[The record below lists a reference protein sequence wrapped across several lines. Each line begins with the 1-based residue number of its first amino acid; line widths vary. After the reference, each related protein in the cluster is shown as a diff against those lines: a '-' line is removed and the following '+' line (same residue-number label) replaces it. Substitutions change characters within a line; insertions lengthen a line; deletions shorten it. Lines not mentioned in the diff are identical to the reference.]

1 MSTPF
6 ARGAFGGGNVRQM
19 AEQELVTIEINGI
32 ELQVPKGEMII
43 ESAKRVG
50 VDIPFFCYHPRLGK
64 GQAANCRMCLVEA
77 GTKQPDG
84 SVRMMPKPQTSCS
97 LPASQG
103 LVVYTDTVAIQKAR
117 RGILEFLLI
126 NHPLDCPVC
135 DRGGECPLQNNT
147 LFYGPGVTRYVEDKR
162 HLPKAF
168 PISDYVVLDRER
180 CIHCAR
186 CTRFSQ
192 EISGDAQ
199 LEFLKRGA
207 DMMVSTFQDTEF
219 TSCFS
224 GNTIELCPV
233 GALTSRRYRFRAR
246 PWDMK
251 SQKSVCTRCSNGCNI
266 WLDYRPKRLVRVLG
280 RENEAVNEEWTCD
293 RGKFGHEYINSDRRL
308 LSPLVRQGE
317 KFVTASWAEAYQV
330 IASRIQ
336 QAVRAHG
343 ADSVGAI
350 GGAHLSNEEAYLL
363 QKLMRVAIGTNNL
376 DHRLERNQLAG
387 GDTLLTRFGV
397 PFTQTAI
404 ADIERAKTVFIIGS
418 ELVDEQPIVF
428 LRARK
433 AWYRFGAKV
442 IIAYPE
448 VTETELRFD
457 EPVVLRYREG
467 TEPVLVAGLLH
478 LVLSSAEAGSRADA
492 VWNSVSVYTP
502 ERVAEE
508 TGVSLDALREAASLL
523 GEGTVF
529 LCGGRV
535 RNHAEY
541 PTLVRTLCRLVEV
554 TGNAGRANGGLN
566 ILLPEVN
573 SHGAA
578 DMGVLPDMLP
588 GYAPVGDVGARQH
601 LERLWNVS
609 LPAQPGLSSQA
620 MLERAAQGQMQVLY
634 IVAEDI
640 AQKYH
645 DPALAQ
651 RALENAGFVVVQDLF
666 LTETAQYA
674 DVVLP
679 AASVAEKEGTFTNT
693 ERRVQ
698 RFWEALDS
706 PSPDVKPDLNIFAEL
721 AVYLGKPIPVFSA
734 EQVMEEIGKAFPA
747 YADCHYDQMPPEGIR
762 WQALTRV
769 AESREKATQLT

>member
-1 MSTPF
+1 
-6 ARGAFGGGNVRQM
+6 M

-43 ESAKRVG
+43 ESAKRIG

-64 GQAANCRMCLVEA
+64 EQAANCRMCLVEA

-84 SVRMMPKPQTSCS
+84 SVRMMPKPQTSCT

-103 LVVYTDTVAIQKAR
+103 LVVFTDTVAIQKAR

-147 LFYGPGVTRYVEDKR
+147 LFYGPAVSRFIEEKR

-186 CTRFSQ
+186 CTRFSR

-207 DMMVSTFQDTEF
+207 DTMISTFQNTEF
-219 TSCFS
+219 TSRFS

-233 GALTSRRYRFRAR
+233 GALTSRVYRFRAR

-251 SQKSVCTRCSNGCNI
+251 SQKSICTRCSNGCNI
-266 WLDYRPKRLVRVLG
+266 WLDYRPNRLVRVLG

-293 RGKFGHEYINSDRRL
+293 KGKFGHEYISSDRRL
-308 LSPLVRQGE
+308 LSPLVRRDG
-317 KFVTASWAEAYQV
+317 KFVTASWVEAYQL
-330 IASRIQ
+330 IASRIR
-336 QAVRAHG
+336 QAVAEHG
-343 ADSVGAI
+343 AKSVGAI

-363 QKLMRVAIGTNNL
+363 QKLLRVVIGTNNI
-376 DHRLERNQLAG
+376 DHRLERNQVAEG
-387 GDTLLTRFGV
+387 GTLLTRLGV
-397 PFTQTAI
+397 SFTQNAI
-404 ADIERAKTVFIIGS
+404 ADIEKAKTVFIFGS
-418 ELVDEQPIVF
+418 DLVDEQPIVF

-433 AWYRFGAKV
+433 AWFRFGAKV
-442 IIAYPE
+442 IIAHPE

-457 EPVVLRYREG
+457 EPTVLRYREG
-467 TEPVLVAGLLH
+467 TEKSLVDGLIH
-478 LVLSSAEAGSRADA
+478 LVLQSGRAGTDAIPLAERQALQASL
-492 VWNSVSVYTP
+492 SEYTP
-502 ERVAEE
+502 DKVAQE
-508 TGVSLDALREAASLL
+508 TGVAGELLRETADLL
-523 GEGTVF
+523 GKGTVI
-529 LCGGRV
+529 LCAGRV
-535 RNHAEY
+535 RNHPEHAE
-541 PTLVRTLCRLVEV
+541 LVDALMNLALLTDS
-554 TGNAGRANGGLN
+554 GLN

-578 DMGVLPDMLP
+578 DMGVLPDLLP
-588 GYAPVGDVGARQH
+588 GYARVSDPIARQR
-601 LERLWNVS
+601 LEKLWETS
-609 LPAQPGLSSQA
+609 LPAEPGLTTQE
-620 MLERAAQGQMQVLY
+620 MLESAARGGLQVLY
-634 IVAEDI
+634 VVGEDI

-645 DPALAQ
+645 DPELAQ

-679 AASVAEKEGTFTNT
+679 AASAAEKEGTYTNT

-698 RFWEALDS
+698 RFWKAFNS

-721 AVYLGKPIPVFSA
+721 AVYLGKPLPVFSA
-734 EQVMEEIGKAFPA
+734 EQLMEEIGQAFPA
-747 YADCHYDQMPPEGIR
+747 YAECCYDQLPPEGIR
-762 WQALTRV
+762 WQTMPLD
-769 AESREKATQLT
+769 EGE

>member
-1 MSTPF
+1 
-6 ARGAFGGGNVRQM
+6 M

-43 ESAKRVG
+43 ESAKRIG

-64 GQAANCRMCLVEA
+64 GQAANCRMCLVEV

-84 SVRMMPKPQTSCS
+84 SVRMMPKPQTSCT

-103 LVVYTDTVAIQKAR
+103 LVVYTDTVAVQKAR

-126 NHPLDCPVC
+126 NHPLDCPIC

-147 LFYGPGVTRYVEDKR
+147 LFYGPGVSRFVEEKR

-199 LEFLKRGA
+199 LDFLKRGA
-207 DMMVSTFQDTEF
+207 DMMVSTFQNTEF
-219 TSCFS
+219 TSRFS

-233 GALTSRRYRFRAR
+233 GALTSRVYRFRAR

-251 SQKSVCTRCSNGCNI
+251 SQKSICTRCSNGCNI
-266 WLDYRPKRLVRVLG
+266 WLDYRPNRLVRVLG

-293 RGKFGHEYINSDRRL
+293 KGKFGHEYISSGQRL
-308 LSPLVRQGE
+308 LSPLIRKEG
-317 KFVTASWAEAYQV
+317 KFVTASWVEAYQL
-330 IASRIQ
+330 IASRIR
-336 QAVRAHG
+336 QAVQERG
-343 ADSVGAI
+343 AKSVGAI
-350 GGAHLSNEEAYLL
+350 GGAHLSNEEAYIL
-363 QKLMRVAIGTNNL
+363 QKLMRVAVGTNNI
-376 DHRLERNQLAG
+376 DHRMERNQLPV
-387 GDTLLTRFGV
+387 GDNALLRRLGA
-397 PFTQTAI
+397 PFTQNAI
-404 ADIERAKTVFIIGS
+404 ADIERAKTVFILGS

-433 AWYRFGAKV
+433 AWFRHGAKV
-442 IIAYPE
+442 VIAYPD

-467 TEPVLVAGLLH
+467 TESALVRGLLH
-478 LVLSSAEAGSRADA
+478 LMLASEQAATEGMSQEELEALRQALRA
-492 VWNSVSVYTP
+492 STP
-502 ERVAEE
+502 EQVAET
-508 TGVSLDALREAASLL
+508 TGIPVDQLQEAAKLL
-523 GEGTVF
+523 GEGTVI
-529 LCGGRV
+529 LCGEKI
-535 RNHAEY
+535 RNHPDYARVLNA
-541 PTLVRTLCRLVEV
+541 LVDLTIL
-554 TGNAGRANGGLN
+554 TGNVNRENGGLN

-578 DMGVLPDMLP
+578 DMGALPDVLP
-588 GYAPVGDVGARQH
+588 GYLPVGDEGARRRI
-601 LERLWNVS
+601 ERLWKASV
-609 LPAQPGLSSQA
+609 PAEPGMTTQA
-620 MLERAAQGQMQVLY
+620 MLEAAAQGRMQVLY
-634 IVAEDI
+634 IVGEDV
-640 AQKYH
+640 ARKYH
-645 DPALAQ
+645 DSELAQ
-651 RALENAGFVVVQDLF
+651 RALENAGFVIVQDLF

-698 RFWEALDS
+698 RFWKAFGL
-706 PSPDVKPDLNIFAEL
+706 PSLDVKPDLNIFAEL

-734 EQVMEEIGKAFPA
+734 EQVIEEIGQVFPA
-747 YADCHYDQMPPEGIR
+747 YAMCRYDNMPAEGV
-762 WQALTRV
+762 RV
-769 AESREKATQLT
+769 EPDTAPLQEVEAIPVEAPTG

>member
-1 MSTPF
+1 
-6 ARGAFGGGNVRQM
+6 M

-43 ESAKRVG
+43 ESAKRIG
-50 VDIPFFCYHPRLGK
+50 VDIPFFCYHRRLGK
-64 GQAANCRMCLVEA
+64 EQAANCRMCLVEA

-84 SVRMMPKPQTSCS
+84 SVRMMPKPQTSCT

-103 LVVYTDTVAIQKAR
+103 LVVFTDTVAIQKAR

-126 NHPLDCPVC
+126 NHPLDCPIC

-147 LFYGPGVTRYVEDKR
+147 LFYGPGVSRFVEEKR

-207 DMMVSTFQDTEF
+207 DMMVSTFQNTEF
-219 TSCFS
+219 TSRFS

-233 GALTSRRYRFRAR
+233 GALTSRVYRFRAR

-251 SQKSVCTRCSNGCNI
+251 SQKSICTRCSNGCNI
-266 WLDYRPKRLVRVLG
+266 WLDYRPNRLVRVLG

-293 RGKFGHEYINSDRRL
+293 RGKFGHAYISSDRRL
-308 LSPLVRQGE
+308 LSPLVRRDGR
-317 KFVTASWAEAYQV
+317 FVTASWVEVYQL
-330 IASRIQ
+330 IASRIR
-336 QAVRAHG
+336 QAVEERG
-343 ADSVGAI
+343 AGAVGAI

-363 QKLMRVAIGTNNL
+363 QKLMRVAVGTNNI
-376 DHRLERNQLAG
+376 DHRLERNQVAG
-387 GDTLLTRFGV
+387 GDTLLARLGV
-397 PFTQTAI
+397 PFTQNAI
-404 ADIERAKTVFIIGS
+404 ADIEKAKTIFIFGAD
-418 ELVDEQPIVF
+418 LVDEQPIVF

-433 AWYRFGAKV
+433 AWFRFGAKV
-442 IIAYPE
+442 IIAHPGP
-448 VTETELRFD
+448 TETELRFD
-457 EPVVLRYREG
+457 EPLVLRYRAG
-467 TEPVLVAGLLH
+467 TETTLINALSH
-478 LVLSSAEAGSRADA
+478 LVLQSGRAVTDG
-492 VWNSVSVYTP
+492 VSLEELQASLSEYTP
-502 ERVAEE
+502 ARVAEE
-508 TGVSLDALREAASLL
+508 TGVAEDALREAANLL
-523 GEGTVF
+523 GEGTVI
-529 LCGGRV
+529 LCAGRV
-535 RNHAEY
+535 RNHPEY
-541 PTLVRTLCRLVEV
+541 AVLANALVNLTLL
-554 TGNAGRANGGLN
+554 TGNGSRGNGGLN

-578 DMGVLPDMLP
+578 DMGVLPDLLP
-588 GYAPVGDVGARQH
+588 GYAPVDDREAR
-601 LERLWNVS
+601 ERIERIWEASV
-609 LPAQPGLSSQA
+609 PAEPGLNTQG
-620 MLERAAQGQMQVLY
+620 MLEAAAEGNLQVLY
-634 IVAEDI
+634 VIGEDI

-645 DPALAQ
+645 DPELAQ
-651 RALENAGFVVVQDLF
+651 RALENAGFVIVQDLF

-698 RFWEALDS
+698 RFWKAMNP

-721 AVYLGKPIPVFSA
+721 AVYLDKPLPVFSA
-734 EQVMEEIGKAFPA
+734 EQVMEEIRQVFPA
-747 YADCHYDQMPPEGIR
+747 YAECCYDQMPAEGAP
-762 WQALTRV
+762 WMPTLTDRG
-769 AESREKATQLT
+769 K

>member
-1 MSTPF
+1 
-6 ARGAFGGGNVRQM
+6 M

-43 ESAKRVG
+43 ESAKRIG

-64 GQAANCRMCLVEA
+64 EQAANCRMCLVEA

-84 SVRMMPKPQTSCS
+84 SVRMMPKPQTSCT

-103 LVVYTDTVAIQKAR
+103 LVVFTDTVAIQKAR
-117 RGILEFLLI
+117 RGILEFVLI

-147 LFYGPGVTRYVEDKR
+147 LFYGPAVSRFIEEKR

-207 DMMVSTFQDTEF
+207 DTMISTFQNTEF
-219 TSCFS
+219 TSRFS

-233 GALTSRRYRFRAR
+233 GALTSRVYRFRAR

-251 SQKSVCTRCSNGCNI
+251 SQKSICTRCSNGCNI
-266 WLDYRPKRLVRVLG
+266 WLDYRPNRLVRVLG

-293 RGKFGHEYINSDRRL
+293 KGKFGHEYISSDRRL
-308 LSPLVRQGE
+308 LSPLVRRDG
-317 KFVTASWAEAYQV
+317 KFVTASWVEVYQL
-330 IASRIQ
+330 IASRIR
-336 QAVRAHG
+336 QAVAEHG
-343 ADSVGAI
+343 AKSVGAI

-363 QKLMRVAIGTNNL
+363 QKLLRVVVGTNNI
-376 DHRLERNQLAG
+376 DHRLERNQAAG
-387 GDTLLTRFGV
+387 GSTLLTRLGV
-397 PFTQTAI
+397 PFTQNAI
-404 ADIERAKTVFIIGS
+404 ADIEKAKTVFIFGAD
-418 ELVDEQPIVF
+418 LVDEQPIVF

-433 AWYRFGAKV
+433 AWFRFGAKV
-442 IIAYPE
+442 IIAHPV
-448 VTETELRFD
+448 VTETELRYD
-457 EPVVLRYREG
+457 EPTVLRYREG
-467 TEPVLVAGLLH
+467 TEKSLVNGLIH
-478 LVLSSAEAGSRADA
+478 LVLQSGKAGTDAIPLAERQALQASL
-492 VWNSVSVYTP
+492 SEHTP
-502 ERVAEE
+502 DKVAQE
-508 TGVSLDALREAASLL
+508 TGVAGELLREAADLL
-523 GEGTVF
+523 GEGTVI
-529 LCGGRV
+529 LCAGRV
-535 RNHAEY
+535 RNHPEHAE
-541 PTLVRTLCRLVEV
+541 LVEALV
-554 TGNAGRANGGLN
+554 NLALLTGSGLN

-578 DMGVLPDMLP
+578 DMGVLPDLLP
-588 GYAPVGDVGARQH
+588 GYARVSDPIARQR
-601 LERLWNVS
+601 LEKLWETF
-609 LPAQPGLSSQA
+609 LPTEPGLTTQE
-620 MLERAAQGQMQVLY
+620 MLESAVEGNLQVLY
-634 IVAEDI
+634 IVGEDI
-640 AQKYH
+640 VQKYH
-645 DPALAQ
+645 DPELAQ

-666 LTETAQYA
+666 ITETAQYA

-679 AASVAEKEGTFTNT
+679 AASSAEKEGTYTNT

-698 RFWEALDS
+698 RFWKAFNS

-721 AVYLGKPIPVFSA
+721 AVYLGKPLPVFSA
-734 EQVMEEIGKAFPA
+734 EQLMEEIGQAFPA
-747 YADCHYDQMPPEGIR
+747 YAECCYDQLPPEGIR
-762 WQALTRV
+762 WQTMPLG
-769 AESREKATQLT
+769 EGE

>member
-1 MSTPF
+1 
-6 ARGAFGGGNVRQM
+6 M
-19 AEQELVTIEINGI
+19 AQEELVTIEINGI

-43 ESAKRVG
+43 ESAKRIG

-64 GQAANCRMCLVEA
+64 EQAANCRMCLVEA

-84 SVRMMPKPQTSCS
+84 SVRMMPKPQTSCT

-103 LVVYTDTVAIQKAR
+103 LVVFTDTVVIQKAR

-126 NHPLDCPVC
+126 NHPLDCPIC

-147 LFYGPGVTRYVEDKR
+147 LFYGPAVSRFIEEKR

-168 PISDYVVLDRER
+168 PLSDYVVLDRER

-199 LEFLKRGA
+199 IEFLKRGA

-219 TSCFS
+219 TSRFS

-233 GALTSRRYRFRAR
+233 GALTSRVYRFRAR

-251 SQKSVCTRCSNGCNI
+251 SQKSICTRCSNGCNI
-266 WLDYRPKRLVRVLG
+266 WLDYRPNRLVRVLG

-293 RGKFGHEYINSDRRL
+293 RGKFGHEYISSDRRL
-308 LSPLVRQGE
+308 LSPLIRRDG
-317 KFVTASWAEAYQV
+317 KFVTASWVEAYQL
-330 IASRIQ
+330 IASRLR
-336 QAVRAHG
+336 QAVAEHG
-343 ADSVGAI
+343 AQSVGAI

-363 QKLMRVAIGTNNL
+363 QKLMRVAVGTNNI
-376 DHRLERNQLAG
+376 DHRLERNQVAG
-387 GDTLLTRFGV
+387 GDTLLARLGV
-397 PFTQTAI
+397 PFTQNAI
-404 ADIERAKTVFIIGS
+404 ADIERAKTLFILGAD
-418 ELVDEQPIVF
+418 LVDEQPIVF

-433 AWYRFGAKV
+433 AWFRFGAKV
-442 IIAYPE
+442 IIAHPE

-467 TEPVLVAGLLH
+467 TEKTLIHGLLY
-478 LVLSSAEAGSRADA
+478 LVLQSGKAVTSALPSEELRSLQASL
-492 VWNSVSVYTP
+492 SEYTP
-502 ERVAEE
+502 SRVSQE
-508 TGVSLDALREAASLL
+508 TGVAESVLRETADLL
-523 GEGTVF
+523 GEGTLI
-529 LCGGRV
+529 LCAGRV
-535 RNHAEY
+535 RNHPEY
-541 PTLVRTLCRLVEV
+541 TELVGALVSLTLL
-554 TGNAGRANGGLN
+554 TGNGARENGGLN

-588 GYAPVGDVGARQH
+588 GYVRVNDTTARQRM
-601 LERLWNVS
+601 ENLWETA
-609 LPAQPGLSSQA
+609 LPAEPGLNTQA
-620 MLERAAQGQMQVLY
+620 MLESAAEGHLQVLY
-634 IVAEDI
+634 VVGEDI
-640 AQKYH
+640 AHKYH
-645 DPALAQ
+645 DPDLAR

-679 AASVAEKEGTFTNT
+679 AASMAEKEGTFTNT

-698 RFWEALDS
+698 RFWKAFNA
-706 PSPDVKPDLNIFAEL
+706 PSPEVKPDLNIFAEL
-721 AVYLGKPIPVFSA
+721 AVYLGKPLPVFSA
-734 EQVMEEIGKAFPA
+734 EQLMEEIGQAFPA
-747 YADCHYDQMPPEGIR
+747 YAHCCYDQLPPEGVR
-762 WQALTRV
+762 WQTISLG
-769 AESREKATQLT
+769 EEE

>member
-1 MSTPF
+1 
-6 ARGAFGGGNVRQM
+6 M

-43 ESAKRVG
+43 ESAKRIG
-50 VDIPFFCYHPRLGK
+50 VDIPFFCYHPRLGR
-64 GQAANCRMCLVEA
+64 GQAANCRMCLVEV

-97 LPASQG
+97 LPATEG
-103 LVVYTDTVAIQKAR
+103 LVIYTDTMAIQKAR

-126 NHPLDCPVC
+126 NHPLDCPIC

-147 LFYGPGVTRYVEDKR
+147 LFYGPGVSRFVEEKR

-207 DMMVSTFQDTEF
+207 DMMVSTFYDTEF
-219 TSCFS
+219 TSRFS

-233 GALTSRRYRFRAR
+233 GALTSRVYRFRAR

-251 SQKSVCTRCSNGCNI
+251 SQKSICTRCSNGCNI
-266 WLDYRPKRLVRVLG
+266 WLDYRPNRLVRVLG

-293 RGKFGHEYINSDRRL
+293 KGKFGHEYVNSDRRL
-308 LSPLVRQGE
+308 LSPLIRRDG
-317 KFVTASWAEAYQV
+317 KFVTASWVEAYQL
-330 IASRIQ
+330 IASRLR
-336 QAVRAHG
+336 QAVEQHG
-343 ADSVGAI
+343 AKSVGAI

-363 QKLMRVAIGTNNL
+363 QKLMRVAVGTNNI
-376 DHRLERNQLAG
+376 DHRLERNQLPLA
-387 GDTLLTRFGV
+387 DNVMLTRFGV
-397 PFTQTAI
+397 PFAQNAI
-404 ADIERAKTVFIIGS
+404 ADIEQAKTVFIFGS

-433 AWYRFGAKV
+433 AWYRHRAKV
-442 IIAYPE
+442 VIAYPE

-457 EPVVLRYREG
+457 EPLVLRYREG
-467 TEPVLVAGLLH
+467 TEAALVNGLIH
-478 LVLSSAEAGSRADA
+478 LLLDSNKAVTDGLSPDDLQALRE
-492 VWNSVSVYTP
+492 SVRVYTP
-502 ERVAEE
+502 EQVAET
-508 TGVSLDALREAASLL
+508 TGVPVQQLEEAVTLL
-523 GEGTVF
+523 GEGTVI
-529 LCGGRV
+529 LCGAKV
-535 RNHAEY
+535 RNHPDHAGLLHALANL
-541 PTLVRTLCRLVEV
+541 TVL
-554 TGNAGRANGGLN
+554 TGNAARDNGGLN

-578 DMGVLPDMLP
+578 DMGVLPDGLP
-588 GYAPVGDVGARQH
+588 GQAPIGDEEARRRIEQV
-601 LERLWNVS
+601 WGDN
-609 LPAQPGLSSQA
+609 LPAEPGFNTHA
-620 MLERAAQGQMQVLY
+620 MLEAAARGQMQVLY
-634 IVAEDI
+634 IVGEDV

-645 DPALAQ
+645 DPELAQ
-651 RALENAGFVVVQDLF
+651 RALENAGFVIVQDLF

-693 ERRVQ
+693 EGRVQ
-698 RFWEALDS
+698 RFWKAFNS
-706 PSPDVKPDLNIFAEL
+706 PSPEVKPDLNIFAEL

-734 EQVMEEIGKAFPA
+734 EQVMDEIAKVVPA
-747 YADCHYDQMPPEGIR
+747 YAACGYEVLPAEGHR
-762 WQALTRV
+762 VVQGEARLRLTPA
-769 AESREKATQLT
+769 AEGAAVV

>member
-1 MSTPF
+1 
-6 ARGAFGGGNVRQM
+6 M

-43 ESAKRVG
+43 ESAKRIG

-64 GQAANCRMCLVEA
+64 EQAANCRMCLVEA

-84 SVRMMPKPQTSCS
+84 SVRMMPKPQTSCT

-103 LVVYTDTVAIQKAR
+103 MVIFTDTVAIQKAR

-126 NHPLDCPVC
+126 NHPLDCPIC

-147 LFYGPGVTRYVEDKR
+147 LFYGPAVSRFVEEKR

-199 LEFLKRGA
+199 LDFLKRGA
-207 DMMVSTFQDTEF
+207 DTMVSTFYDTEF
-219 TSCFS
+219 TSRFS

-233 GALTSRRYRFRAR
+233 GALTSRVYRFRAR

-251 SQKSVCTRCSNGCNI
+251 SQKSICTRCSNGCNI
-266 WLDYRPKRLVRVLG
+266 WLDYRPNRLVRVLG

-293 RGKFGHEYINSDRRL
+293 KGKFGHEYVNSDRRL
-308 LSPLVRQGE
+308 LSPLIRKDGR
-317 KFVTASWAEAYQV
+317 FVTASWVEAYQL
-330 IASRIQ
+330 IASRIR
-336 QAVRAHG
+336 QAVEQHG
-343 ADSVGAI
+343 AKSVGAI
-350 GGAHLSNEEAYLL
+350 GGAHLCNEEAYLL
-363 QKLMRVAIGTNNL
+363 QKLMRVAVGTNNI
-376 DHRLERNQLAG
+376 DHRLERIQLPLA
-387 GDTLLTRFGV
+387 DNPLLKRLGV
-397 PFTQTAI
+397 PYAQNAI
-404 ADIERAKTVFIIGS
+404 ADIEKAKSVFIFGS

-433 AWYRFGAKV
+433 AWYRRGAKV
-442 IIAYPE
+442 LIAYPE
-448 VTETELRFD
+448 VTETELRFE
-457 EPVVLRYREG
+457 EPLVLRYREG
-467 TEPVLVAGLLH
+467 TEATLVNGLIH
-478 LVLSSAEAGSRADA
+478 LLLASGKAVTDRLPSEEFQALQESVRSYTPQQVAEA
-492 VWNSVSVYTP
+492 
-502 ERVAEE
+502 
-508 TGVSLDALREAASLL
+508 TGISEQHLQEAIEWL
-523 GEGTVF
+523 GEGTVI
-529 LCGGRV
+529 LCGNKV
-535 RNHAEY
+535 RNHPDHAG
-541 PTLVRTLCRLVEV
+541 LVHLLVNLTIL
-554 TGNAGRANGGLN
+554 TGNAARDNGGLN

-578 DMGVLPDMLP
+578 DMGVLPDGLP
-588 GYAPVGDVGARQH
+588 GHATIGDAEARRRIERMWEVG
-601 LERLWNVS
+601 
-609 LPAQPGLSSQA
+609 LPWEPGLNTHA
-620 MLERAAQGQMQVLY
+620 MLEAAARGQMQVLY
-634 IVAEDI
+634 IVGEDV

-645 DPALAQ
+645 DPELAQ

-693 ERRVQ
+693 EGRVQ
-698 RFWEALDS
+698 RFWKAFNS
-706 PSPDVKPDLNIFAEL
+706 PSPEVKPDLNIFAEL

-734 EQVMEEIGKAFPA
+734 EQVMEEIAKVVPA
-747 YADCHYDQMPPEGIR
+747 YASCCYEVLPAEGCR
-762 WQALTRV
+762 VVQSEARLRLTPA
-769 AESREKATQLT
+769 AEGAAVL

>member
-1 MSTPF
+1 
-6 ARGAFGGGNVRQM
+6 M
-19 AEQELVTIEINGI
+19 ADQELVNIEINGI
-32 ELQVPKGEMII
+32 PLKVPKGEVII
-43 ESAKRVG
+43 ESAKRIG

-97 LPASQG
+97 LPASEG
-103 LVVYTDTVAIQKAR
+103 LVIYTDTVAIQKAR

-126 NHPLDCPVC
+126 NHPLDCPIC

-147 LFYGPGVTRYVEDKR
+147 LFYGPGVSRFVEEKR

-207 DMMVSTFQDTEF
+207 DMMVSTFYDTEF
-219 TSCFS
+219 TSRFS

-233 GALTSRRYRFRAR
+233 GALTSRVYRFRAR

-266 WLDYRPKRLVRVLG
+266 WLDYRPGRLVRVLG

-293 RGKFGHEYINSDRRL
+293 KGKFGHEYINSDRRL
-308 LSPLVRQGE
+308 LSPLIRKDG
-317 KFVTASWAEAYQV
+317 KFVTASWVEVYQL
-330 IASRIQ
+330 IASRLQ
-336 QAVRAHG
+336 QAVQEGG
-343 ADSVGAI
+343 AQSVGAI
-350 GGAHLSNEEAYLL
+350 GGAHLSTEEAYLL
-363 QKLMRVAIGTNNL
+363 QKLMRVAVGTNNI

-387 GDTLLTRFGV
+387 DGTLLSRLGV
-397 PFTQTAI
+397 PFMQTAI
-404 ADIERAKTVFIIGS
+404 ADIERAKTVFILGA

-433 AWYRFGAKV
+433 AWYRHGAKV
-442 IIAYPE
+442 VIAHPE
-448 VTETELRFD
+448 DTETEIRFD
-457 EPVVLRYREG
+457 EPTVLRYRAG
-467 TEPVLVAGLLH
+467 TEATLVNALSRLLLEIGGAH
-478 LVLSSAEAGSRADA
+478 TEGVEAETVRALQALSLEEAAA
-492 VWNSVSVYTP
+492 
-502 ERVAEE
+502 E
-508 TGVSLDALREAASLL
+508 TGVPLETLREAARLL
-523 GEGTVF
+523 GEGTVI
-529 LCGGRV
+529 LCGRLV
-535 RNHAEY
+535 RDHAEY
-541 PTLVRTLCRLVEV
+541 EKVVDALTTLVRLS
-554 TGNAGRANGGLN
+554 GNAACENGGLN

-578 DMGVLPDMLP
+578 DMGVLPDLLP
-588 GYAPVGDVGARQH
+588 GYAPVEDVEARQR
-601 LERLWNVS
+601 LEQLWRTT
-609 LPAQPGLSSQA
+609 LPAEPGMNTHQ
-620 MLERAAQGQMQVLY
+620 MLEAAAQGRMRFLY
-634 IVAEDI
+634 VVGEDL

-645 DPALAQ
+645 DPELAQ
-651 RALENAGFVVVQDLF
+651 RALENIGFLVVQDLF

-693 ERRVQ
+693 EGRVQ
-698 RFWEALDS
+698 RFWKAFAS
-706 PSPDVKPDLNIFAEL
+706 PSPEVKPDLNIFAEL

-734 EQVMEEIGKAFPA
+734 EQVMEEIGQAVPEYASCRYDEMPA
-747 YADCHYDQMPPEGIR
+747 EGVR
-762 WQALTRV
+762 VRFAPRGQAE
-769 AESREKATQLT
+769 ASREEVGVSS

>member
-1 MSTPF
+1 
-6 ARGAFGGGNVRQM
+6 M
-19 AEQELVTIEINGI
+19 ADQEMVDIEINGI
-32 ELQVPKGEMII
+32 PLQVPKGEMII
-43 ESAKRVG
+43 ESAKRIG

-64 GQAANCRMCLVEA
+64 GQAANCRMCLVEV

-84 SVRMMPKPQTSCS
+84 SVRMMPKPQTSCT

-103 LVVYTDTVAIQKAR
+103 LVVFTDTVAIQKAR

-126 NHPLDCPVC
+126 NHPLDCPIC

-147 LFYGPGVTRYVEDKR
+147 LFYGPGVSRFVEEKR

-199 LEFLKRGA
+199 LDFLKRGA
-207 DMMVSTFQDTEF
+207 DMMVSTFYDAEF
-219 TSCFS
+219 TSRFS

-233 GALTSRRYRFRAR
+233 GALTSRVYRFRAR

-251 SQKSVCTRCSNGCNI
+251 SQKSICTRCSNGCNI
-266 WLDYRPKRLVRVLG
+266 WLDYRPNRLVRVLG

-293 RGKFGHEYINSDRRL
+293 KGKFGHEYISSDRRL
-308 LSPLVRQGE
+308 LSPLIRRDG
-317 KFVTASWAEAYQV
+317 KFVTASWVEAYQL
-330 IASRIQ
+330 IASRIR
-336 QAVRAHG
+336 QAVQEHG
-343 ADSVGAI
+343 AHSVGAI

-363 QKLMRVAIGTNNL
+363 QKLMRVSVGTNNV
-376 DHRLERNQLAG
+376 DHRLERNQLPVA
-387 GDTLLTRFGV
+387 DNPLFSQWGV
-397 PFTQTAI
+397 PFTQNAI
-404 ADIERAKTVFIIGS
+404 ADIEKAKTVFLFGS

-433 AWYRFGAKV
+433 AWFRHGAKV
-442 IIAYPE
+442 VIAHPE

-467 TEPVLVAGLLH
+467 TETALVRGLLS
-478 LVLSSAEAGSRADA
+478 LILASGKAMIDELPQEELQALQESLRA
-492 VWNSVSVYTP
+492 YTP
-502 ERVAEE
+502 EKVAEV
-508 TGVSLDALREAASLL
+508 TGVSEQHLRETAELL
-523 GEGTVF
+523 GEGTVI
-529 LCGGRV
+529 LCGAKV
-535 RNHAEY
+535 RNHSEYAE
-541 PTLVRTLCRLVEV
+541 LVHALVNLTIL
-554 TGNAGRANGGLN
+554 TGNASGEGGGLN

-573 SHGAA
+573 SHGAM
-578 DMGVLPDMLP
+578 DMGVLPDVLP
-588 GYAPVGDVGARQH
+588 GYAPVGDEEARRRIEH
-601 LERLWNVS
+601 LWKTS
-609 LPAQPGLSSQA
+609 LPAEPGMSTQE
-620 MLERAAQGQMQVLY
+620 MLEAAAQGRMQVLY
-634 IVAEDI
+634 VVGEDVAR
-640 AQKYH
+640 KYA
-645 DPALAQ
+645 DAELAQ

-698 RFWEALDS
+698 RFWKALGS
-706 PSPDVKPDLNIFAEL
+706 PSPEVKPDMNIFAEL

-734 EQVMEEIGKAFPA
+734 EQVMEEIGQVFPA
-747 YADCHYDQMPPEGIR
+747 YAACRYDDMPEEGV
-762 WQALTRV
+762 RV
-769 AESREKATQLT
+769 RTSAVPSPQFVPVPKEVPAG

>member
-1 MSTPF
+1 
-6 ARGAFGGGNVRQM
+6 M

-43 ESAKRVG
+43 ESAKRIG

-64 GQAANCRMCLVEA
+64 EQAANCRMCLVEA

-84 SVRMMPKPQTSCS
+84 SVRMMPKQQTSCT

-103 LVVYTDTVAIQKAR
+103 LVVFTDTVAIQKAR

-147 LFYGPGVTRYVEDKR
+147 LFYGPAVSRFIEEKR

-207 DMMVSTFQDTEF
+207 DTMISTFRNTEF
-219 TSCFS
+219 TSRFS

-233 GALTSRRYRFRAR
+233 GALTSRVYRFRAR

-251 SQKSVCTRCSNGCNI
+251 SQKSICTRCSNGCNI
-266 WLDYRPKRLVRVLG
+266 WLDYRPNRLVRVLG

-293 RGKFGHEYINSDRRL
+293 KGKFGHEYISSDRRL
-308 LSPLVRQGE
+308 LSPLIRRDG
-317 KFVTASWAEAYQV
+317 KFVTASWVEAYQL
-330 IASRIQ
+330 IASRIR
-336 QAVRAHG
+336 QAVAEHG
-343 ADSVGAI
+343 AKSVGAI

-363 QKLMRVAIGTNNL
+363 QKLLRVVIGTNNV
-376 DHRLERNQLAG
+376 DHRLERNQVAG
-387 GDTLLTRFGV
+387 GSTLLTRLGV
-397 PFTQTAI
+397 PFTQNAI
-404 ADIERAKTVFIIGS
+404 ADIEKAKTIFIFGS
-418 ELVDEQPIVF
+418 DLVDEQPIVF

-433 AWYRFGAKV
+433 AWFRFGAKV
-442 IIAYPE
+442 IIAHPE
-448 VTETELRFD
+448 VTETELRFA

-467 TEPVLVAGLLH
+467 TEKALVKGLVY
-478 LVLSSAEAGSRADA
+478 LVLQSGQAVTNAVPSAQLHALQASLGE
-492 VWNSVSVYTP
+492 YTP
-502 ERVAEE
+502 SRVAQETGVAEE
-508 TGVSLDALREAASLL
+508 VLQETARLH
-523 GEGTVF
+523 GEGTVI
-529 LCGGRV
+529 LCAGRV
-535 RNHAEY
+535 RNHPEHAE
-541 PTLVRTLCRLVEV
+541 LVEALV
-554 TGNAGRANGGLN
+554 NLALLTGSGLN

-578 DMGVLPDMLP
+578 DMGVLPDLLP
-588 GYAPVGDVGARQH
+588 GYARVSDPALRQ
-601 LERLWNVS
+601 RMGKLWETS
-609 LPAQPGLSSQA
+609 LPADPGLTTQG
-620 MLERAAQGQMQVLY
+620 MLESAVEGNLQVLY
-634 IVAEDI
+634 IVGEDI

-645 DPALAQ
+645 DPDLAQ

-666 LTETAQYA
+666 LTETVQYA

-679 AASVAEKEGTFTNT
+679 AASVAEKDGTYTNT

-698 RFWEALDS
+698 RFWKAFNS
-706 PSPDVKPDLNIFAEL
+706 PSPDVKPDLNIFTEL
-721 AVYLGKPIPVFSA
+721 AVYLGKPLPVFYA
-734 EQVMEEIGKAFPA
+734 EQVMEEIGRVFPA
-747 YADCHYDQMPPEGIR
+747 YAHCCYDQLPPEGVR
-762 WQALTRV
+762 WQTMPLG
-769 AESREKATQLT
+769 EGE

>member
-1 MSTPF
+1 
-6 ARGAFGGGNVRQM
+6 M

-43 ESAKRVG
+43 ESAKRIG
-50 VDIPFFCYHPRLGK
+50 IDIPFFCYHPRLGK

-84 SVRMMPKPQTSCS
+84 SVRMMPKPQTSCT

-126 NHPLDCPVC
+126 NHPLDCPIC

-147 LFYGPGVTRYVEDKR
+147 LFYGPGVSRYIEDKR

-192 EISGDAQ
+192 EIAGDAQ

-207 DMMVSTFQDTEF
+207 DMMVSTFRDTEF
-219 TSCFS
+219 TSRFS

-233 GALTSRRYRFRAR
+233 GALTSRVYRFRAR

-251 SQKSVCTRCSNGCNI
+251 SQKGICTRCSNGCNI
-266 WLDYRPKRLVRVLG
+266 WLDYRPNRLVRVLG

-308 LSPLVRQGE
+308 LSPLIRQGE
-317 KFVTASWAEAYQV
+317 KFVPASWVEAYQL
-330 IASRIQ
+330 IASRIR
-336 QAVRAHG
+336 QAVQEHG

-363 QKLMRVAIGTNNL
+363 QKLMRMAVGTNNI

-387 GDTLLTRFGV
+387 RDGMLARFGV

-404 ADIERAKTVFIIGS
+404 ADIEKAKTIFIFGS

-457 EPVVLRYREG
+457 EPLVLRYREG
-467 TEPVLVAGLLH
+467 TELSLVNGLLH
-478 LVLSSAEAGSRADA
+478 LVVQSRGAGSLQASVDA
-492 VWNSVSVYTP
+492 YTP
-502 ERVAEE
+502 ERVAQE
-508 TGVSLDALREAASLL
+508 TGVPIEALRESANLL
-523 GEGTVF
+523 GEGTVI
-529 LCGGRV
+529 LCGARV
-535 RNHAEY
+535 RNHADY
-541 PTLVRTLCRLVEV
+541 PALIQALANLTEA
-554 TGNAGRANGGLN
+554 TGNVATQNGGLN
-566 ILLPEVN
+566 ILLPEAN
-573 SHGAA
+573 SHGAS
-578 DMGVLPDMLP
+578 DMGVVPDLLP
-588 GYAPVGDVGARQH
+588 GYVPVSDEEARAR
-601 LERLWNVS
+601 LERLWGTA
-609 LPAQPGLSSQA
+609 LPARAGMTTQA
-620 MLERAAQGQMQVLY
+620 MLESAAQGRMQVLY
-634 IVAEDI
+634 VVGEDI

-645 DPALAQ
+645 DPELAH

-679 AASVAEKEGTFTNT
+679 AASAAEKEGTFTNT

-698 RFWEALDS
+698 RFWKAFNS

-734 EQVMEEIGKAFPA
+734 EQVMEEIGRAFPA
-747 YADCHYDQMPPEGIR
+747 YAPCCYDGMPAEGVR
-762 WQALTRV
+762 WEKLT
-769 AESREKATQLT
+769 

>member
-1 MSTPF
+1 
-6 ARGAFGGGNVRQM
+6 M
-19 AEQELVTIEINGI
+19 AQEELVTIEINGI

-43 ESAKRVG
+43 ESAKRIG

-84 SVRMMPKPQTSCS
+84 SVRMMPKPQTSCT

-103 LVVYTDTVAIQKAR
+103 LVVFTDTVAIQKAR

-126 NHPLDCPVC
+126 NHPLDCPIC

-147 LFYGPGVTRYVEDKR
+147 LFYGPAVSRFIEEKR

-168 PISDYVVLDRER
+168 PLSDYVVLDRER

-219 TSCFS
+219 TSRFS

-233 GALTSRRYRFRAR
+233 GALTSRAYRFRAR

-251 SQKSVCTRCSNGCNI
+251 SQKSICTRCSNGCNI
-266 WLDYRPKRLVRVLG
+266 WLDYRPNRLVRVLG

-293 RGKFGHEYINSDRRL
+293 RGKFGHEYISSDRRL
-308 LSPLVRQGE
+308 LSPLIRRDG
-317 KFVTASWAEAYQV
+317 KFVTASWVEAYHL
-330 IASRIQ
+330 IASHLR
-336 QAVRAHG
+336 QAVAEHG
-343 ADSVGAI
+343 AQSVGAI

-363 QKLMRVAIGTNNL
+363 QKLMRVAVGTNNI
-376 DHRLERNQLAG
+376 DHRLERNQVAG
-387 GDTLLTRFGV
+387 GDTLLARLGV
-397 PFTQTAI
+397 PFTQNAI
-404 ADIERAKTVFIIGS
+404 ADIERAKTLFILGAD
-418 ELVDEQPIVF
+418 LVDEQPIVF

-433 AWYRFGAKV
+433 AWFRFGANV
-442 IIAYPE
+442 IIAHPE

-457 EPVVLRYREG
+457 EPVILRYREG
-467 TEPVLVAGLLH
+467 TEKTLIHGLLY
-478 LVLSSAEAGSRADA
+478 LVLQSGKAVTSALPSEELQSLQASLSA
-492 VWNSVSVYTP
+492 YTP
-502 ERVAEE
+502 SRVSQE
-508 TGVSLDALREAASLL
+508 TGVAESVLRETADLL
-523 GEGTVF
+523 GEGTLV
-529 LCGGRV
+529 LCAGRV
-535 RNHAEY
+535 RNHPEYAELVGALVNL
-541 PTLVRTLCRLVEV
+541 TLL
-554 TGNAGRANGGLN
+554 TGNGARENGGLN

-588 GYAPVGDVGARQH
+588 GYVRVSDTTARQRM
-601 LERLWNVS
+601 EKLWETA
-609 LPAQPGLSSQA
+609 LPAEPGLNTQA
-620 MLERAAQGQMQVLY
+620 MLESAAEGHLQVLY
-634 IVAEDI
+634 VVGEDI
-640 AQKYH
+640 AHKYH
-645 DPALAQ
+645 DPDLAR

-698 RFWEALDS
+698 RFWKAFNA
-706 PSPDVKPDLNIFAEL
+706 PSPEVKPDLNIFAEL
-721 AVYLGKPIPVFSA
+721 AVYLGKPLPVFSA
-734 EQVMEEIGKAFPA
+734 EQLMEEIGQAFPA
-747 YADCHYDQMPPEGIR
+747 YAHCCYDQLPPEGVR
-762 WQALTRV
+762 WQTTSLG
-769 AESREKATQLT
+769 EEE